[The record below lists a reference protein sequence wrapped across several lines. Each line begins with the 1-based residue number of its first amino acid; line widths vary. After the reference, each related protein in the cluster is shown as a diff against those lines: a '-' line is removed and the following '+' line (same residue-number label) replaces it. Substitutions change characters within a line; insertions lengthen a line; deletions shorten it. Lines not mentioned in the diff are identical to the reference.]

1 MMWPSLYLRIWYLIK
16 WDVTNTDSCIQSL
29 CMWLIYFQR
38 YPISYT
44 GLESLIIP
52 DLVIIINK
60 NHENILKEKIL
71 ATED

>member
-1 MMWPSLYLRIWYLIK
+1 MYTEFMY
-16 WDVTNTDSCIQSL
+16 VTHIFSK
-29 CMWLIYFQR
+29 
-38 YPISYT
+38 ISY
-44 GLESLIIP
+44 IIYRIRKFDNS

>member
-1 MMWPSLYLRIWYLIK
+1 MYTEFMY
-16 WDVTNTDSCIQSL
+16 VTHIFSK
-29 CMWLIYFQR
+29 
-38 YPISYT
+38 ISYIIY

-71 ATED
+71 ATEINFPSLCVS